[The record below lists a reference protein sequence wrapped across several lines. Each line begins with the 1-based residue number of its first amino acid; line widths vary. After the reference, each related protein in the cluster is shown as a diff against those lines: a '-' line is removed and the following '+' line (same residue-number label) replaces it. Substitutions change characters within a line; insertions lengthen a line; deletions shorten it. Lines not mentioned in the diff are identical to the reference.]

1 MASFKTFIEDVK
13 RVPSEFME
21 SLFRHGPPETDRTRS
36 EAVFHNLF
44 LHIHPVRVHRWSLK
58 STLTLGLGVM
68 STASFVILT
77 ATGILLMLY
86 YKPSTILAYD
96 SIKDIHFV
104 VPTGRFMRNM
114 HRWGAHLMVIA
125 VLFHMAR
132 VFFTASYK
140 SARRFNW
147 VIGLMLFILTLM
159 LSFTGYL
166 LPWDQVA
173 YWAITICA
181 NIAQSPR
188 ELTDALHITGFFD
201 PGGLTKTILLGG
213 NEVGEDALIR
223 FNMLHCI
230 LLPLVIS
237 FFMGIHFWR
246 IRKDGGLA
254 RPEDADDKL
263 GPLPDGEKPDFTQ
276 APQKTYGL
284 MAFVR
289 GSSPVVGKGPE
300 HTVPAWP
307 HLFYA
312 ELAVFMISFVIMLA
326 LSLLMDA
333 PLKELANPLVPENPA
348 KAPWYFLGL
357 QELVS
362 HSAFMGGIGVPVI
375 ALLGLF
381 LIPYLDKEKTPEGI
395 WFAGKGEKS
404 VTVKSAVFGLTSVIL
419 IEMFTIRFGWLR
431 DWMPGIPQLIA
442 ILVNPGSVLTLI
454 YMLWSIRIFRQTGS
468 MRLGAV
474 AIFTCFLAG
483 FLVLTVIAVQFRGP
497 NWDFYWWPNLWPN
510 H

>member
-1 MASFKTFIEDVK
+1 MDRLNTFLGNLKTVPFDFWNSF
-13 RVPSEFME
+13 
-21 SLFRHGPPETDRTRS
+21 FRHGAPTTDRTRS
-36 EAVFHNLF
+36 ETIFHNVF
-44 LHIHPVRVHRWSLK
+44 LHIHPTRVHRWSLK
-58 STLTLGLGVM
+58 PTLSLGLGVM
-68 STASFVILT
+68 TTAAYVIL
-77 ATGILLMLY
+77 AITGILLMLY

-104 VPTGRFMRNM
+104 VPSGRIIRNL
-114 HRWGAHLMVIA
+114 HRWGAHLMVITA
-125 VLFHMAR
+125 ILHMAR
-132 VFFTASYK
+132 VFFTSSYK
-140 SARRFNW
+140 SSRQFNW
-147 VIGLMLFILTLM
+147 VVGLALLVLTLM

-188 ELTDALHITGFFD
+188 EITDALHITQFFD
-201 PGGLTKTILLGG
+201 PGGLTKTMLLGG
-213 NEVGEDALIR
+213 NEVGEEALIR

-230 LLPLVIS
+230 LLPIALSMVLCL
-237 FFMGIHFWR
+237 HFWR

-254 RPEDADDKL
+254 RPDDADQEL
-263 GPLPDGEKPDFTQ
+263 GPPSEEETPVFTQ

-289 GSSPVVGKGPE
+289 GSSPRVGKGPE
-300 HTVPAWP
+300 NTLPAWP

-312 ELAVFMISFVIMLA
+312 ELAVFMVTVVITLAISLFF
-326 LSLLMDA
+326 DA

-362 HSAFMGGIGVPVI
+362 YSAFMGGIGIPMI

-381 LIPYLDKEKTPEGI
+381 LIPYLDKEKTAEGR
-395 WFAGKGEKS
+395 WFAREGEKE
-404 VTVKSAVFGLTSVIL
+404 VTLKSAMFGLTSVIL
-419 IEMFTIRFGWLR
+419 LEAFAITCGWIRNWL
-431 DWMPGIPQLIA
+431 PGTPQLI
-442 ILVNPGSVLTLI
+442 ITLINPGSVLTFA
-454 YMLWSIRIFRQTGS
+454 YMLWSILIFRRTGS

-474 AIFTCFLAG
+474 ALFTCFLAG
-483 FLVLTVIAVQFRGP
+483 FLVLTVVAVQFRGP
-497 NWDFYWWPNLWPN
+497 NWDFYWWPSLWPT